1 MDSQFNTLV
10 RSYHDNFLEHRVT
23 GEDRYQTSY
32 EGAREGIENILKT
45 MNDDVQNKQKE
56 LADFYR
62 SGVRDNL
69 RDLKL
74 SLAEQNDIQIA
85 AQKRQE
91 GKSALSPSLRWQYIG
106 LGVLGVAT
114 LGILAL

>member
-23 GEDRYQTSY
+23 GEDRYKTSY
-32 EGAREGIENILKT
+32 EGARKGIESILNSL
-45 MNDDVQNKQKE
+45 NDDVQKKQIE
-56 LADFYR
+56 LSDFYR

-91 GKSALSPSLRWQYIG
+91 GKSAPSPSLTWQYVG
-106 LGVLGVAT
+106 LGVLVVAT
-114 LGILAL
+114 LGMLSI

>member
-23 GEDRYQTSY
+23 GEDRYKTSY
-32 EGAREGIENILKT
+32 EGAKEGIENILNS
-45 MNDDVQNKQKE
+45 MNEAVQKKQIE
-56 LADFYR
+56 LSDFYR
-62 SGVRDNL
+62 SGMRDNL

-91 GKSALSPSLRWQYIG
+91 GKTAPPPSLTWQYIG

-114 LGILAL
+114 LGALAL

>member
-1 MDSQFNTLV
+1 
-10 RSYHDNFLEHRVT
+10 
-23 GEDRYQTSY
+23 
-32 EGAREGIENILKT
+32 
-45 MNDDVQNKQKE
+45 MNEDVQKKQQK
-56 LADFYR
+56 LSDFYR

-91 GKSALSPSLRWQYIG
+91 GKSAAPPSLTWHYIG

>member
-1 MDSQFNTLV
+1 MDSQFNTLI

-23 GEDRYQTSY
+23 GEDRHKTSY
-32 EGAREGIENILKT
+32 EGAREGIENILKNL
-45 MNDDVQNKQKE
+45 NDDVQNKQIA
-56 LADFYR
+56 LSDFYR

-69 RDLKL
+69 RELKQ

-91 GKSALSPSLRWQYIG
+91 GKGAIASSLRWQYIG
-106 LGVLGVAT
+106 LGILGAAT
-114 LGILAL
+114 LGMLAL